1 MATRT
6 PRLGDPDRLDDPA
19 RHDEHLGPGPTPTGP
34 FAREIGRT
42 RFVVLVAVASVLL
55 IAMALFLLGAWK
67 AATGVWKEVQV
78 VFSGQASTTDLT
90 VEFLEIVSVMLKAV
104 VFYII
109 GVGLYSLFI
118 APLNVTA
125 ALGVETLNDLE
136 AKIISVIV
144 VIMGVTFLEHFIR
157 WEGPNEIF
165 MFGGTMALVVAALV
179 LFQFQNHWARE
190 EQRKNDP
197 DTQARAQRQLFHL
210 DREQREVETDE
221 EDGTRN
227 GPSAAGRAS
236 GGRSEGA
243 RSEDGRSSD

>member
-1 MATRT
+1 MTTTRP
-6 PRLGDPDRLDDPA
+6 PRPEDLG
-19 RHDEHLGPGPTPTGP
+19 RHDEHHGPGPTPTGP

-55 IAMALFLLGAWK
+55 VAMALFLLGAWK
-67 AATGVWKEVQV
+67 AMTGIWHQLQAA
-78 VFSGQASTTDLT
+78 FAGQTNATDLT

-157 WEGPNEIF
+157 WEGPNEIL

-210 DREQREVETDE
+210 DREQREVEPDE
-221 EDGTRN
+221 VEGSRN
-227 GPSAAGRAS
+227 GPSAGRRS
-236 GGRSEGA
+236 GADRPDESRSRE
-243 RSEDGRSSD
+243 